1 MQRFFGPATLGAL
14 LLTVPCWA
22 QVKLP
27 TAAPEA
33 AAPPTQ
39 PAAAPAPVAAPEPPR
54 TTPPQP
60 SLAAPPPTEP
70 GPERTE
76 KKSQGLVLR
85 SADGRSELAFRPML
99 HAQARIF
106 LEPVTRR
113 TDTLLVRRARPI
125 ISARLFKYSELW
137 LEPEFGEGT
146 VSLLEAHATLGI
158 SDWLKLRVGKVRLP
172 LGLEYLQ
179 SENDMTFGELGL
191 PSELIPFRDL
201 GVELRGDVLDG
212 FVSYAAGVYNGAP
225 AGAQG
230 DLDQNDS
237 KDLGGR
243 VMVVPLRMTDI
254 EPLRQL
260 GVGIGAEVGAEL
272 GPVPTFRS
280 FSRLPFFQFV
290 QADPVA
296 GTAGVTALGRRVIL
310 TPQAYYYYGP
320 VGLLAEYIDSE
331 QRVARGTER
340 YRVTTRA
347 WQVSGSV
354 VLGGSPTYRGVEV
367 DHPLDFGAGHWGA
380 LELAG
385 RYDELSIDDG
395 VFAAGFASRADSAQG
410 AREWA
415 VGLHWYL
422 ARHVAWKFDLSRTLF
437 VWDSDLRPR
446 SDELVLLSQIQ
457 VAPPM

>member
-1 MQRFFGPATLGAL
+1 
-14 LLTVPCWA
+14 
-22 QVKLP
+22 
-27 TAAPEA
+27 
-33 AAPPTQ
+33 
-39 PAAAPAPVAAPEPPR
+39 
-54 TTPPQP
+54 
-60 SLAAPPPTEP
+60 
-70 GPERTE
+70 
-76 KKSQGLVLR
+76 
-85 SADGRSELAFRPML
+85 ML

-106 LEPVTRR
+106 LEPVTHR
-113 TDTLLVRRARPI
+113 TDTLLIRRARPI
-125 ISARLFKYSELW
+125 ISARLWQYSELW
-137 LEPEFGEGT
+137 LEPEFGGG
-146 VSLLEAHATLGI
+146 SAALLEAHATFGGCE
-158 SDWLKLRVGKVRLP
+158 WLKLRIGKVRVP
-172 LGLEYLQ
+172 LGVEYLQ
-179 SENDMTFGELGL
+179 SENDMTFAEPGL
-191 PSELIPFRDL
+191 TSELIPFRDL

-212 FVSYAAGVYNGAP
+212 FVTYAAGVYNGAP

-230 DLDQNDS
+230 DLDQNRS
-237 KDLGGR
+237 KDFAGR
-243 VMVVPLRMTDI
+243 IMLVPLRMTDI

-260 GVGIGAEVGAEL
+260 GIGMGAEVGAEL

-331 QRVARGTER
+331 QRLARGTER

-347 WQVSGSV
+347 WQVSGSI
-354 VLGGSPTYRGVEV
+354 VLGGSPTYQGVKV
-367 DHPLDFGAGHWGA
+367 DHPLNLGAGHWGA
-380 LELAG
+380 LELAA

-395 VFAAGFASRADSAQG
+395 VFAAGFASHTDSAEG

-415 VGLHWYL
+415 AGLHWYL

-446 SDELVLLSQIQ
+446 PDELVLLGQIQ
-457 VAPPM
+457 LAPPM